1 MRTATRLQ
9 AGFMLAILLLS
20 LNLLVPVMSE
30 RWIDAT
36 HVDFAQEERLLSSSQ
51 QLLSALTD
59 GETGQRGFVITGRDD
74 FLSPLYLGFA
84 EVDRLQLE
92 LGRLAKGDTEFM
104 QLLERM
110 RPVIAEQRTFL
121 QGTIDVRRQEG
132 IDAAVARVATGKG
145 KQLMDRLRAI
155 SSEQQ
160 AILKA
165 RLLVL
170 EQRGEWQQQ
179 VTVVGL
185 AVIGVL
191 DLLLIGL
198 LFYFTFRTLKEG
210 RESRESLQR
219 LSDQLSSGMQRLEM
233 RNREISLLS
242 RMAGA
247 LHSINQF
254 DECYG
259 IIGRFA
265 GQLFPHNAGS
275 LTLYHPSRD
284 ILESVAHWGAWPVE
298 LDLFEPHSCWA
309 IRRGQSHQVG
319 DPGKDLLCPH
329 LEGSVLAEHGYICVP
344 LMAQG
349 EPLGVLTLSGDHAA
363 DLELAEAFAE
373 QVSLGVSNLSLR
385 ESLRQQSLVDALTG
399 LHNRR
404 FLDETLRR
412 ELLRASRKQSPVAV
426 VLLDVD
432 HFKRFNDTFG
442 HEAGDLVLRH
452 LATEMKRN
460 VRTSDLACRYGGEEF
475 CLVMPEIS
483 REDAV
488 ERCESLR
495 LAVSRLQVRYGGQPL
510 GPINISL
517 GLAWFPQDG
526 EQMDAL
532 LHAADLALYQAKRSG
547 RNRLCVYRR
556 EMDGAAEEAPSS

>member
-9 AGFMLAILLLS
+9 AGFTLAILMLS
-20 LNLLVPVMSE
+20 LNLLVPLFGE

-36 HVDFAQEERLLSSSQ
+36 HMRYEQEERLLANSQ
-51 QLLSALTD
+51 QLLAALTD

-74 FLSPLYLGFA
+74 FLSPLYLGFS
-84 EVDRLQLE
+84 EVDRLLLVLE
-92 LGRLAKGDTEFM
+92 QSATEDAELKQHLDRLK
-104 QLLERM
+104 
-110 RPVIAEQRTFL
+110 PVIAEQRSYL
-121 QGTIDVRRQEG
+121 QGTVDVRRQAG
-132 IDAAVARVATGKG
+132 IEAAVARVSTGKG
-145 KQLMDRLRAI
+145 KQLMDTLRTFSGEMQADLNVRLQI
-155 SSEQQ
+155 
-160 AILKA
+160 
-165 RLLVL
+165 L
-170 EQRGEWQQQ
+170 EQRRGWQRR
-179 VTVVGL
+179 VMIGGMVATGL
-185 AVIGVL
+185 L

-198 LFYFTFRTLKEG
+198 LNYFTFRTLRDG
-210 RESRESLQR
+210 RTARHSLR
-219 LSDQLSSGMQRLEM
+219 NLSEQLSSGMQRLEL

-247 LHSINQF
+247 LHSINSF

-265 GQLFPHNAGS
+265 GQLFPQNAGS

-284 ILESVAHWGAWPVE
+284 VLESVAHWGDWPQDM
-298 LDLFEPHSCWA
+298 DLFEPHSCWA
-309 IRRGQSHQVG
+309 IRRGQSHQVQ

-329 LEGSVLAEHGYICVP
+329 LHGTALAEQGYLCVP

-349 EPLGVLTLSGDHAA
+349 EPLGVLTLGGNKAA

-452 LATEMKRN
+452 LAMEMKRS

-483 REDAV
+483 REDAI

-517 GLAWFPQDG
+517 GLAWFPLDG

-532 LHAADLALYQAKRSG
+532 LHAADLALYQAKRGG
-547 RNRLCVYRR
+547 RNRLCIYRR
-556 EMDGAAEEAPSS
+556 EMDGAEEAPSS

>member
-9 AGFMLAILLLS
+9 AGFVLALFMLS
-20 LNLLVPVMSE
+20 LNLLLPMLGA
-30 RWIDAT
+30 RWIEAT
-36 HVDFAQEERLLSSSQ
+36 HLRYEHDEDLIERSEL
-51 QLLSALTD
+51 LLSALLE
-59 GETGQRGFVITGRDD
+59 GETGQRGFVITGRED
-74 FLSPLYLGFA
+74 FLSPLYQGFA
-84 EVDRLQLE
+84 EVDKLMRTLQANLSGDDE
-92 LGRLAKGDTEFM
+92 LLGALAALK
-104 QLLERM
+104 
-110 RPVIAEQRTFL
+110 PVIAEQRSYFDSVVRLRREQGL
-121 QGTIDVRRQEG
+121 Q
-132 IDAAVARVATGKG
+132 AASELVSLGKG
-145 KQLMDRLRAI
+145 RQLMDSLRTRI
-155 SSEQQ
+155 GEMQGV
-160 AILKA
+160 LEG
-165 RLLVL
+165 RLLLL
-170 EQRGEWQQQ
+170 EQRRAWQQQ
-179 VTVVGL
+179 VVLALLVLIGLLDL
-185 AVIGVL
+185 AVIG
-191 DLLLIGL
+191 L
-198 LFYFTFRTLKEG
+198 LFHFTFRILKEG
-210 RESRESLQR
+210 RAARHSLR
-219 LSDQLSSGMQRLEM
+219 GLSEQLSSGLQRLEL

-247 LHSINQF
+247 LHSINRF
-254 DECYG
+254 DECYS

-265 GQLFPHNAGS
+265 GQLFPCNAGS

-284 ILESVAHWGAWPVE
+284 VLEDVAHWGEWPDG

-309 IRRGQSHQVG
+309 IRRGQSHQVL
-319 DPGKDLLCPH
+319 DPAKDLLCPH
-329 LEGSVLAEHGYICVP
+329 LQGTELAGRGYVCVP

-349 EPLGVLTLSGDHAA
+349 EPLGVLTLSGLQEP

-373 QVSLGVSNLSLR
+373 QISLGVSNLTLR
-385 ESLRQQSLVDALTG
+385 ESLRQQSLMDALTG

-412 ELLRASRKQSPVAV
+412 ELLRATRKQSSVAV

-452 LATEMKRN
+452 LAMEMKRN

-475 CLVMPEIS
+475 CLVMPEIG

-532 LHAADLALYQAKRSG
+532 LHAADLALYQAKRGG
-547 RNRLCVYRR
+547 RNRLCIYRP
-556 EMDGAAEEAPSS
+556 EMDGAEEAPSA

>member
-9 AGFMLAILLLS
+9 AGFTLAILMLS
-20 LNLLVPVMSE
+20 LNVLVPLFGES
-30 RWIDAT
+30 WIDAT
-36 HVDFAQEERLLSSSQ
+36 HVRYEHEERLLARSE
-51 QLLSALTD
+51 QLLAALTD

-84 EVDRLQLE
+84 DVDRLLLE
-92 LGRLAKGDTEFM
+92 LGQEAIHDAELKQQLDRL
-104 QLLERM
+104 Q
-110 RPVIAEQRTFL
+110 PVIAEQRNYL
-121 QGTIDVRRQEG
+121 QDIVDVRRREG
-132 IDAAVARVATGKG
+132 LEAAVARISAGKG
-145 KQLMDRLRAI
+145 KQLMDTLRGFSGEMRALLNIRL
-155 SSEQQ
+155 Q
-160 AILKA
+160 
-165 RLLVL
+165 VL
-170 EQRGEWQQQ
+170 EQRREWQRR
-179 VTVVGL
+179 VMWGATVAIGL
-185 AVIGVL
+185 L
-191 DLLLIGL
+191 DLVLIGL
-198 LFYFTFRTLKEG
+198 LFHFTFRTLKDG
-210 RESRESLQR
+210 RIARHNLR
-219 LSDQLSSGMQRLEM
+219 NLSEQLSTGMQRLEL

-247 LHSINQF
+247 LHSINSF

-265 GQLFPHNAGS
+265 GQLFPQNAGS

-284 ILESVAHWGAWPVE
+284 VLESVAHWGEWPPGI
-298 LDLFEPHSCWA
+298 DMFEPHACWA
-309 IRRGQSHQVG
+309 IRRGQSHQVR
-319 DPGKDLLCPH
+319 DPGKELLCPH
-329 LEGSVLAEHGYICVP
+329 LHGTSLTERGYVCVP
-344 LMAQG
+344 MMAQG
-349 EPLGVLTLSGDHAA
+349 EPLGVLTLGGDTAA

-412 ELLRASRKQSPVAV
+412 ELLRAARKQAPVAV

-452 LATEMKRN
+452 LAMEMKRN

-475 CLVMPEIS
+475 ALVMPEIS
-483 REDAV
+483 REDAI

-495 LAVSRLQVRYGGQPL
+495 VAVSRLQVRYGGQPL

-532 LHAADLALYQAKRSG
+532 LHAADLALYQAKRGG
-547 RNRLCVYRR
+547 RNRLCIYRR
-556 EMDGAAEEAPSS
+556 EMDGAEEAPST